1 MGRHS
6 GLSKEA
12 GRISLLSG
20 AEGVIMGGE
29 NEGSSDEIGKS
40 WQREI
45 LFPGKLCVFPVFGTA
60 AWEQKTRCP
69 AADDLFRVSLKKAVN
84 PWRV

>member
-45 LFPGKLCVFPVFGTA
+45 LFPGKV
-60 AWEQKTRCP
+60 QKTEEYFVYFPFLEPQPGSKRP
-69 AADDLFRVSLKKAVN
+69 AVQPPTIYSEF
-84 PWRV
+84 P